1 MKLEI
6 GSGGGGPRV
15 YGDFNGVFGR
25 FRALCRIRRPGRA
38 GTCADMPG
46 HARACVG
53 MRGHARACMGMR
65 GHARACTGMRGHAR
79 VCAGMRGLQCW
90 DMLILLR
97 GRLGKRRLY
106 NTQCC
111 TEHMCSELTLATYS
125 IIYSKRQSRN
135 TQGMNGSNEHFGAHS
150 VHPTAHRP

>member
-1 MKLEI
+1 M
-6 GSGGGGPRV
+6 
-15 YGDFNGVFGR
+15 
-25 FRALCRIRRPGRA
+25 PGRA
-38 GTCADMPG
+38 RTCPDMPG
-46 HARACVG
+46 HARTCAG
-53 MRGHARACMGMR
+53 MRGHARACMGM
-65 GHARACTGMRGHAR
+65 T
-79 VCAGMRGLQCW
+79 CA